1 MKKRLSLFMLAMLTV
16 LGIQAQMIAYS
27 VSTNVVGEPGEP
39 TVIDLKGTTGTDLS
53 NTIFDADGNI
63 EINSAEDL
71 KGFPIGF
78 EFRYNSQKMTH
89 FLIGGDAIIQLSP
102 TEAISTDLHK
112 NRNSM
117 FTTNGIHDAFG
128 IASREGIYGLED
140 TEISYWLEGT
150 EGTRALVIQYKNVD
164 FQGTY
169 NADNDYC
176 GAKATILYR
185 LYEKTGNIE
194 MKVSGFKP
202 VSTGTYNFMRVGILG
217 DSRDFVL
224 VRAWDGSVYSAS
236 DGNISYTAD
245 SYPQDGTVYT
255 FVAPEPC
262 VAPFAAPS
270 NIVLNST
277 TTQISGTF
285 DAVTADHYL
294 VLATTEDALS
304 EKPAAGVKY
313 AVGDEIGNAKVIANV
328 DRAEFYGANNME
340 QGTYNVFVIAYNSL
354 CMDGPLYGA
363 EAGKATITMKPAA
376 PAALTIV
383 SADKDNV
390 TLSAQSSGA
399 DIVIAM
405 SDKPAVNPSNQ
416 ILTYGTFGEPTG
428 SYSVGDEIVGGGKV
442 IYAGPAPESTIGIG
456 SLTSGQAYF
465 FRAWS
470 TDGNGGY
477 SSEYLDTN
485 TVTAAELPWAFDLDG
500 APIGEAPFGWTEND
514 EDAGS
519 WSMNSRSGYFYNQ
532 VNAASETEPAECWR
546 ETHDIYLG
554 EGSNW
559 LSIEIAATEIPFRF
573 ATDWTMKDGDEVA
586 VQVTTDGVEY
596 KNILTLNKDN
606 MPDSNTDEETGETTT
621 LWKNGEFHAFK
632 VNFSEYAGQKVKVRL
647 YIKRQSKGQVQF
659 KNLKLDGTLYGIVG
673 DIPGLTWDNDLFMEQ
688 DADNKNI
695 FTATLPV
702 TIDEVPAQAY
712 EYKLRANQNWDGY
725 KLPAEGNQYWQP
737 TEAGDYTL
745 VFTADVAA
753 NTLNLSVQRPFEVSF
768 ANEGQWIN
776 VYAYTWI
783 EDGNGNVIAEPSGA
797 WPGTPVEVSGG
808 WFSRSWTYNFT
819 SEQQPQFIIWN
830 NGGGNPD
837 YEEEAAQT
845 DNLTFVNGKKYSMYP
860 EITSVKISGNWNEWD
875 GPEMTVTEY
884 NDKAYQTTVDLKS
897 ASADQEFKLVVN
909 GEWIGSG
916 ELKGIEGSEA
926 AAVTQGETG
935 SNLTLKAGKAYDIVA
950 FWATPSA
957 SVKTGWILEIT
968 ENTTVGVN
976 NARVNGQDN
985 KTIYNVKGQR
995 LNHQQRGVNIVNGQK
1010 VFKK

>member
-304 EKPAAGVKY
+304 EKPADGTKY
-313 AVGDEIGNAKVIANV
+313 AVGAEIGNAKVIANV
-328 DRAEFYGANNME
+328 DNAEFAGANNME

-376 PAALTIV
+376 PAALTV
-383 SADKDNV
+383 TAADKNNISLKAED
-390 TLSAQSSGA
+390 SGA
-399 DIVIAM
+399 QIVIAM
-405 SDKPAVNPSNQ
+405 TDLVAKNPSNQ

-428 SYSVGDEIVGGGKV
+428 SYNVGDEIDGGGKV
-442 IYAGPAPESTIGIG
+442 IYIGSTADAIGIG
-456 SLTSGQAYF
+456 DLIAGKPYF

-477 SSEYLDTN
+477 SSEYLDVN
-485 TVTAAELPWAFDLDG
+485 AVTAAELPWAFDLDG
-500 APIGEAPFGWTEND
+500 APIGETPFGWTEND

-837 YEEEAAQT
+837 YEE
-845 DNLTFVNGKKYSMYP
+845 
-860 EITSVKISGNWNEWD
+860 
-875 GPEMTVTEY
+875 
-884 NDKAYQTTVDLKS
+884 
-897 ASADQEFKLVVN
+897 
-909 GEWIGSG
+909 
-916 ELKGIEGSEA
+916 
-926 AAVTQGETG
+926 
-935 SNLTLKAGKAYDIVA
+935 
-950 FWATPSA
+950 
-957 SVKTGWILEIT
+957 
-968 ENTTVGVN
+968 
-976 NARVNGQDN
+976 
-985 KTIYNVKGQR
+985 
-995 LNHQQRGVNIVNGQK
+995 
-1010 VFKK
+1010 